1 LIPKRRTTQQQI
13 SLTEAD
19 RKALKLLKNMLE
31 KNAKGENVT
40 LTHIFRMGLHS
51 LLNLSEHQLHILN
64 NSIPKPAA
72 GRPAA
77 KIL

>member
-1 LIPKRRTTQQQI
+1 MPKRRTTQQQI

-19 RKALKLLKNMLE
+19 RKALKTLKNKLE
-31 KNAKGENVT
+31 RNTKGETIT

-51 LLNLSEHQLHILN
+51 LLNLSDEKLYLLN
-64 NSIPKPAA
+64 DSTPKPAA

-77 KIL
+77 KIF